1 MYNSQ
6 RLQKPYVVV
15 TIILSIL
22 QTSKLTAIY
31 LTRVTTSEV
40 IIGSGFKLQSLE
52 I

>member
-6 RLQKPYVVV
+6 RLQKPYIVV
-15 TIILSIL
+15 TILSIL